1 MKYIA
6 FIVWLL
12 VTAVICLL
20 ILPAV
25 VAAMI
30 GWFELGNKI
39 LES

>member
-6 FIVWLL
+6 FIAWLL
-12 VTAVICLL
+12 LTAVMCLL
-20 ILPAV
+20 IMPV
-25 VAAMI
+25 IIAAMI